1 MALLITP
8 DGEQTQVTAKGS
20 TFTLKEMYSILNC
33 SMVQAI
39 FLEDGRFL
47 WIDEEGKYKPHQANP
62 VATRLLHQAGGM
74 ASDYIA
80 GLALVT
86 ERHEL
91 P

>member
-8 DGEQTQVTAKGS
+8 DGEQTEVSASGS
-20 TFTLKEMYSILNC
+20 TFTLEELYSILEC

-39 FLEDGRFL
+39 FLEDGRFM
-47 WIDEEGKYKPHQANP
+47 WIDEEGKFKPHQANLL
-62 VATRLLHQAGGM
+62 ATRLLHQAGGM

-80 GLALVT
+80 GLALITDRNEV
-86 ERHEL
+86 